1 MEAQVKTYKHEL
13 AGKKF
18 GRLTV
23 IRLYRRCKIGGV
35 GPVTALWLTE
45 CSCSPGKEH
54 IVSQRSLLHPTKPC
68 GSCGCLQAE
77 VRKDAGK
84 RRQRQINSQDA

>member
-1 MEAQVKTYKHEL
+1 MEAPVKTYKHDL
-13 AGKKF
+13 TGKTF

-45 CSCSPGKEH
+45 CSCTPGKEH
-54 IVSQRSLLHPTKPC
+54 IVSQKSLLHPTKPC
-68 GSCGCLQAE
+68 KSCGCLQAE
-77 VRKDAGK
+77 CRKDVGK
-84 RRQRQINSQDA
+84 RRHGKVNS